1 PQDIQQ
7 SLMRNSAS
15 PTSPLPSSPM
25 RKTRRPY
32 RQTMCSPTRHCGRA
46 SQSLRER
53 MRRRQMFPN
62 VASLQRLPSES
73 GADKSTQPRARQKRS
88 FQRQSKL
95 SIRSEGCPDRNYFRN
110 LDTADGL
117 SKTFRDK
124 REQYPRPQV
133 DQV

>member
-1 PQDIQQ
+1 
-7 SLMRNSAS
+7 
-15 PTSPLPSSPM
+15 
-25 RKTRRPY
+25 
-32 RQTMCSPTRHCGRA
+32 
-46 SQSLRER
+46 

-95 SIRSEGCPDRNYFRN
+95 SIGSEDCPDRNYFRN

-117 SKTFRDK
+117 SKTFRGK
-124 REQYPRPQV
+124 REQYLRPQA
-133 DQV
+133 DQVIETQAIERQPAARPGGRKQLA